1 MFLIYS
7 KKILEKIICR
17 GIITSLYLGKIKK
30 TETITTLR
38 IKNNIKKFIWYEFFL
53 DKIIPINDVMLTNK
67 MGR

>member
-17 GIITSLYLGKIKK
+17 GIIASLYLGKIKK

-38 IKNNIKKFIWYEFFL
+38 MKNNIKKFIWYEFFL